1 MVTIKLSCSI
11 CVCSLEHV
19 IFFTYAVAV
28 FWYWTIMF
36 FTILLA

>member
-19 IFFTYAVAV
+19 IFTYAV